1 MKPTFTIKRKGAQDE
16 RSVPFDKILTP
27 EILEDI
33 CFRLTQQREYTLK
46 WVEERNKG
54 RLVILETDNEK
65 YYITLSTHGD
75 VVSRNAYFQSVP
87 TAFSK
92 YLDDLDD
99 SLDLPKSRHFCFY
112 FLPCKG
118 NNKTRYMR
126 FFYRVLS
133 TVGVRFINPDK
144 GLKGVIY
151 SPFQTVK
158 EIISVRNTNR
168 EKNRAN
174 HSTYITDEGKKYH
187 IYGKTFGANDKETA
201 MLCMAI
207 CKVSDKPVIL
217 FHITDNNSNLLS
229 KNDISTIEKYTLI
242 EQTQPINILDDCY
255 EFIEQEDDTI
265 TPIQQE
271 ESLRD
276 PRFIYNLLEKSDG
289 HKRCALCSCEIDSII
304 QGAHIYPV
312 AAIKKRKDL
321 TYQDRLQFAT
331 DKDNGLWL
339 CENHH
344 KLFDRALIHFIHG
357 KVFYNEALDN
367 NSIAFISKITTESA
381 LSEKIYN
388 PHMQEFFA
396 LREKVYAD
404 L

>member
-1 MKPTFTIKRKGAQDE
+1 MKPTFTIQRQGAQDE
-16 RSVPFDKILTP
+16 RSIPFDTILTP

-33 CFRLTQQREYTLK
+33 CFRLTKQIEYNIK
-46 WVEERNKG
+46 WLDERNVG
-54 RLVILETDNEK
+54 RLVIFETDSDR
-65 YYITLSTHGD
+65 YYITLSPYGR
-75 VVSRNAYFQSVP
+75 VVSRNSYFQSVP

-92 YLDDLDD
+92 YMDD
-99 SLDLPKSRHFCFY
+99 SSVPPKSRHFCFY
-112 FLPCKG
+112 FLPCEG

-144 GLKGVIY
+144 GLVGIIY
-151 SPFQTVK
+151 SPFQTIQ
-158 EIISVRNTNR
+158 EIISARNINR

-174 HSTYITDEGKKYH
+174 NSTYITDEGTNYH
-187 IYGKTFGANDKETA
+187 IYGKTFGANQKETA

-207 CKVSDKPVIL
+207 CKVSDKPIL
-217 FHITDNNSNLLS
+217 LFQISDNDSKQLCQTD
-229 KNDISTIEKYTLI
+229 IATIEKYAQI
-242 EQTQPINILDDCY
+242 WQTQPINILDDCC
-255 EFIEQEDDTI
+255 EFIKQEDDTL
-265 TPIQQE
+265 TPIQQQ

-289 HKRCALCSCEIDSII
+289 HKKCALCSCEIDSII

-321 TYQDRLQFAT
+321 TYQDRLQLAT

-344 KLFDRALIHFIHG
+344 KLFDRALIYFTNG
-357 KVFYNEALDN
+357 EVLYNSALDDS
-367 NSIAFISKITTESA
+367 SITFINKITTETKLNST
-381 LSEKIYN
+381 IYN
-388 PHMQEFFA
+388 AHMQEFFA
-396 LREKVYAD
+396 MRDLVYAD
-404 L
+404 LY